1 MKIAIASCAKVQ
13 DLSAPAAWDEI
24 RARRPDALLVL
35 GDKFYLDRNDL
46 VEAQALGAEL
56 RTLYQRQFAQPQFGA
71 LLADLHSRGGRQF
84 AVYDNH
90 DFLGD
95 KRCGGD
101 AETGLCTAAW
111 AEFVRAFA

>member
-1 MKIAIASCAKVQ
+1 MKIAFASCAKVQ
-13 DLSAPAAWDEI
+13 DFSAQAAWDEI
-24 RARRPDALLVL
+24 RARRPDALLVV
-35 GDKFYLDRNDL
+35 GDKVCLDRDDH
-46 VEAQALGAEL
+46 VDAQDLGAEL

-71 LLADLHSRGGRQF
+71 LQADLHSRGGRQF